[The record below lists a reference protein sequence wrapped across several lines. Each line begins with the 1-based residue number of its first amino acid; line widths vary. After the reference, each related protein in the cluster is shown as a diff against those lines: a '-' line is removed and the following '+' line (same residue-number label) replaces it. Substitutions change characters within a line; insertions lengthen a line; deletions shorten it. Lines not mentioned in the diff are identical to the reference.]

1 MIGLDSLVV
10 RRSGAAVIHDVSLE
24 MGEGRWFGILGANGS
39 GKTSLLRAVAG
50 RLDIVGGRCQ
60 LDEVDVTADRH
71 ARAAAIGFAPPVESL
86 PAALSVRD
94 VLAILA
100 GSPDEALRA
109 LGPLNDVLA
118 IESLLDRRIGA
129 CSAGMRQ
136 RLSLACAFASG
147 SRVVILDE
155 PFNWLDPVAA
165 FDLREALRGEVQ
177 RGLTLVTALHDLTTF
192 TTACDAGALL
202 GAGRVLLDV
211 TGPMLAAAAARPAEF
226 ERDAIVRLRE
236 SGLRPSGDLD

>member
-1 MIGLDSLVV
+1 MIALDGLVV
-10 RRSGAAVIHDVSLE
+10 RRGGSVVIREVGLE
-24 MGEGRWFGILGANGS
+24 VGEGRWFGILGANGS

-50 RLDIVGGRCQ
+50 RLAIAGGRCR
-60 LDEVDVTADRH
+60 LDGADVTADRH

-86 PAALSVRD
+86 PTALRVRD
-94 VLAILA
+94 VLATLA
-100 GSPDEALRA
+100 GTPDGALHA
-109 LGPLNDVLA
+109 LGLLNDVLA
-118 IESLLDRRIGA
+118 IGALMDRRIGA

-165 FDLREALRGEVQ
+165 FDLRRALRDEVG

-192 TTACDAGALL
+192 TACDSGALL
-202 GAGRVLLDV
+202 GGGRVLLDV
-211 TGPMLAAAAARPAEF
+211 TAPMLHAAAADPAGF
-226 ERDAIVRLRE
+226 ERDAIARLRE
-236 SGLRPSGDLD
+236 SGLGAGGASD